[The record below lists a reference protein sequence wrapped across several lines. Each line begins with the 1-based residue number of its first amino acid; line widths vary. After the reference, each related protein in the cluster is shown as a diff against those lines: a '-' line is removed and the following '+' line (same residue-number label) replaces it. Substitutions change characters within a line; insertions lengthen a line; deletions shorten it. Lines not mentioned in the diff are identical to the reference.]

1 MLLFVDGLKKSW
13 DGQSMCAS
21 EYEGR
26 FGDFEYDDFPLAL
39 QHLLSPEEIRAY
51 DSSKKVMRAVAK
63 VSERNVND
71 NENAPVRMDGTRNVG
86 SLSLNY
92 FRDRLVEH
100 FDIKFKAGQ
109 LQWPTLRGKQIVASL
124 DRDIS

>member
-1 MLLFVDGLKKSW
+1 MLLFVDGLDKSW

-21 EYEGR
+21 EYEGQ

-39 QHLLSPEEIRAY
+39 QRLLSPEEIRAY
-51 DSSKKVMRAVAK
+51 DSSKKVTRAVAK

-109 LQWPTLRGKQIVASL
+109 LQWPMSRGKQIVASL